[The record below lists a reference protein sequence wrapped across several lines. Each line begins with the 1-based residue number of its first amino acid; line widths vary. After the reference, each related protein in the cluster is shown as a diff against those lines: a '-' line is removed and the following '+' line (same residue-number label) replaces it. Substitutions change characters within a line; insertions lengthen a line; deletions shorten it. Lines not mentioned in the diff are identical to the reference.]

1 MIGLLKIVPVWIWAV
16 TLAVTGLGSALMY
29 QSLMLNA
36 LRAEHAQ
43 YVVGVE
49 QRARDASE
57 AARAVE
63 QRRQREIDEVRNHA
77 QDQIR
82 LATADAAVAASAA
95 DSLQQQIDRLL
106 AGRAACNTRVTQGSA
121 AVRDLTDMLADLR
134 RRADE
139 RAGELA
145 QIADASRIAGQACEK
160 AYDAL
165 GAPGGAQKL
174 ERQSQPRGTDLPA
187 LRF

>member
-1 MIGLLKIVPVWIWAV
+1 MIGLLKVVPFWIWAMAI
-16 TLAVTGLGSALMY
+16 AVTGLGGALIH
-29 QSLMLNA
+29 QSLA
-36 LRAEHAQ
+36 LDALKAEHAQ
-43 YVVGVE
+43 YVAGVE
-49 QRARDASE
+49 RAARQATD
-57 AARAVE
+57 AARARE
-63 QRRQREIDEVRNHA
+63 LRRQREIDEVRNHA

-82 LATADAAVAASAA
+82 LASADAAVAASAA
-95 DSLQQQIDRLL
+95 DSLQQQVDRLL

-139 RAGELA
+139 RAGQLA

-165 GAPGGAQKL
+165 GRSGGAQPL
-174 ERQSQPRGTDLPA
+174 ERQTQKRQPDLPA
-187 LRF
+187 VRF